1 MIVKVCGMRDAENI
15 REVEALGVDW
25 MGFVFHRTSPRFVS
39 KLPNYLPQR
48 AKRAGV
54 FVNETEEQI
63 MKTVQLFRLDMV
75 QLHGQET
82 PDFCSHIR
90 SKGLKVIKAINV
102 QNRFPSEEV
111 SSYEGACDY
120 FLFDTKTPLP
130 GGSGQK
136 FDWSALSAYRGK
148 TPFLLSG
155 GISPDDA
162 EILKTFSHEQC
173 IGIDLNSRFETSPA
187 YKDIRLLQSFIDKIK
202 RK

>member
-25 MGFVFHRTSPRFVS
+25 MGFVFHCTSPRFVGE
-39 KLPNYLPQR
+39 LPDYLPQR
-48 AKRAGV
+48 AKRVGV
-54 FVNETEEQI
+54 FVDEMEEPI

-75 QLHGQET
+75 QLHGHET
-82 PDFCSHIR
+82 SDFCSRIR
-90 SKGLKVIKAINV
+90 SKGLKVIKAISM
-102 QNRFPSEEV
+102 QNTFPSEEV
-111 SSYEGACDY
+111 SFYERACDY
-120 FLFDTKTPLP
+120 FLFDTKTLLP

-136 FDWSALSAYRGK
+136 FDWSSLSAYRGT

-162 EILKTFSHEQC
+162 DRVEAFVHERC

-187 YKDIRLLQSFIDKIK
+187 CKDTHLLQSFIDKIK

>member
-25 MGFVFHRTSPRFVS
+25 TGFVFHRTSPRFVGE
-39 KLPNYLPQR
+39 LPDYLPQR
-48 AKRAGV
+48 AKRVGV
-54 FVNETEEQI
+54 FVDETEEQI
-63 MKTVQLFRLDMV
+63 METVQLFRLDMV
-75 QLHGQET
+75 QLHGHET
-82 PDFCSHIR
+82 PDFCTRIR

-111 SSYEGACDY
+111 SFYEGACDY

-136 FDWSALSAYRGK
+136 FDWSSLSAYRGT

-162 EILKTFSHEQC
+162 DRVEAFVHERC

-187 YKDIRLLQSFIDKIK
+187 NKDIHLLQSFIDKIK

>member
-39 KLPNYLPQR
+39 ELPDYLPQR
-48 AKRAGV
+48 AKRVGV
-54 FVNETEEQI
+54 FVDETEEQI
-63 MKTVQLFRLDMV
+63 METVQLFHLDMV
-75 QLHGQET
+75 QLHGHET
-82 PDFCSHIR
+82 PDFCNRIR

-102 QNRFPSEEV
+102 QNTFSTEEV
-111 SSYEGACDY
+111 SFYERACDY

-136 FDWSALSAYRGK
+136 FDWSSLSAYRGT

-162 EILKTFSHEQC
+162 DRVEAFVHERC

-187 YKDIRLLQSFIDKIK
+187 YKDIHLLQSFIDKIK

>member
-15 REVEALGVDW
+15 RKVEALGVDW
-25 MGFVFHRTSPRFVS
+25 MGFVFHRTSPRFVGE
-39 KLPNYLPQR
+39 LPDYLPQR
-48 AKRAGV
+48 AKRVGV
-54 FVNETEEQI
+54 FVDETEEQI
-63 MKTVQLFRLDMV
+63 METVQLFRLDMV
-75 QLHGQET
+75 QLHGHET
-82 PDFCSHIR
+82 PDFCSRIR

-102 QNRFPSEEV
+102 QNTFSTEEV
-111 SSYEGACDY
+111 SFYERACDY
-120 FLFDTKTPLP
+120 FLFDTKTLLP

-136 FDWSALSAYRGK
+136 FDWSSLSAYRGT

-162 EILKTFSHEQC
+162 DRVEAFVHERC

-187 YKDIRLLQSFIDKIK
+187 NKDIHLLQSFIDKIK

>member
-25 MGFVFHRTSPRFVS
+25 MGFVFHRTSPRFVGE
-39 KLPNYLPQR
+39 LPDYLPQR
-48 AKRAGV
+48 AKRVGV
-54 FVNETEEQI
+54 FVDETEEQI
-63 MKTVQLFRLDMV
+63 METVQLFRLDMV
-75 QLHGQET
+75 QLHGHET
-82 PDFCSHIR
+82 PDFCNRIR

-102 QNRFPSEEV
+102 QNTFSTEEV
-111 SSYEGACDY
+111 SFYERACDY
-120 FLFDTKTPLP
+120 FLFDTKTLLP

-136 FDWSALSAYRGK
+136 FDWSSLSAYRGT

-162 EILKTFSHEQC
+162 DRVEAFVHERC

-187 YKDIRLLQSFIDKIK
+187 CKDTHLLQSFIDKIK

>member
-25 MGFVFHRTSPRFVS
+25 MGFVFHRTSPRFVGE
-39 KLPNYLPQR
+39 LPDYLPQR
-48 AKRAGV
+48 AKRVGV
-54 FVNETEEQI
+54 FVDETEEQI
-63 MKTVQLFRLDMV
+63 METVQLFRLDMV
-75 QLHGQET
+75 QLHGHET
-82 PDFCSHIR
+82 PDFCSCIR
-90 SKGLKVIKAINV
+90 SKGLKVIKAISM

-111 SSYEGACDY
+111 SFYERACDY

-136 FDWSALSAYRGK
+136 FDWSSLSAYRGT

-162 EILKTFSHEQC
+162 DRVEAFVHERC

>member
-25 MGFVFHRTSPRFVS
+25 MGFVFHRNSPRFVGE
-39 KLPNYLPQR
+39 LPDYLPQR
-48 AKRAGV
+48 AKRVGV
-54 FVNETEEQI
+54 FVDETEEQI
-63 MKTVQLFRLDMV
+63 METVQLFRLDMV
-75 QLHGQET
+75 QLHGHET
-82 PDFCSHIR
+82 PDFCSRIR

-102 QNRFPSEEV
+102 QNTFSTEEV
-111 SSYEGACDY
+111 SFYEGACDY

-136 FDWSALSAYRGK
+136 FDWSSLSAYRGT

-162 EILKTFSHEQC
+162 DRVEAFVHERC

-187 YKDIRLLQSFIDKIK
+187 YKDIHLLRSFIDKIK

>member
-25 MGFVFHRTSPRFVS
+25 MGFVFHRTSPRFVGE
-39 KLPNYLPQR
+39 LPDYLPQR
-48 AKRAGV
+48 AKRVGV
-54 FVNETEEQI
+54 FVDETEEQI
-63 MKTVQLFRLDMV
+63 METVQLFRLDMV
-75 QLHGQET
+75 QLHGHET
-82 PDFCSHIR
+82 PDFCSRIR

-102 QNRFPSEEV
+102 QNTFSTEEV
-111 SSYEGACDY
+111 SFYERACDY

-136 FDWSALSAYRGK
+136 FDWSSLSAYRGT

-162 EILKTFSHEQC
+162 YRVEAFVHESC

>member
-15 REVEALGVDW
+15 REVEALGADW
-25 MGFVFHRTSPRFVS
+25 MGFVFHRTSPRFVGE
-39 KLPNYLPQR
+39 LPDYLPQR
-48 AKRAGV
+48 AKCVGV
-54 FVNETEEQI
+54 FVDETEEQI
-63 MKTVQLFRLDMV
+63 METVQLFRLNMV
-75 QLHGQET
+75 QLHGHET
-82 PDFCSHIR
+82 PDFCSRIR

-102 QNRFPSEEV
+102 QNTFSTEEV
-111 SSYEGACDY
+111 SFYEGACDY

-136 FDWSALSAYRGK
+136 FDWSSLSAYRGT

-162 EILKTFSHEQC
+162 DRVEAFVHERC

-187 YKDIRLLQSFIDKIK
+187 YKDIHLLQSFIDKIK

>member
-39 KLPNYLPQR
+39 ELPDYLPQR
-48 AKRAGV
+48 AKRIGV
-54 FVNETEEQI
+54 FVNETEERI
-63 MKTVQLFRLDMV
+63 METVELFRLDMV

-82 PDFCSHIR
+82 PDFCNRIR

-102 QNRFPSEEV
+102 QNGFPSEEV
-111 SSYEGACDY
+111 FSYEGACDY
-120 FLFDTKTPLP
+120 FLFDTKTSLP
-130 GGSGQK
+130 GGSGMK
-136 FDWSALSAYRGK
+136 FDWSALSAYRGT

-162 EILKTFSHEQC
+162 DRVEVFVHGHCL
-173 IGIDLNSRFETSPA
+173 GIDLNSRFETSPA

-202 RK
+202 IK

>member
-15 REVEALGVDW
+15 RKVEALGVDW
-25 MGFVFHRTSPRFVS
+25 MGFVFHRTSPRFVGE
-39 KLPNYLPQR
+39 LPDYLPQR
-48 AKRAGV
+48 AKRVGV
-54 FVNETEEQI
+54 FVDETEEQI
-63 MKTVQLFRLDMV
+63 METVQLFRLDMV
-75 QLHGQET
+75 QLHGHET
-82 PDFCSHIR
+82 PDFCSRIR

-102 QNRFPSEEV
+102 QNTFSTEEV
-111 SSYEGACDY
+111 SFYERACDY

-136 FDWSALSAYRGK
+136 FDWSSLSAYRGT

-162 EILKTFSHEQC
+162 DRVEAFVHERC

-187 YKDIRLLQSFIDKIK
+187 YKDIHLLQSFIDKIK

>member
-1 MIVKVCGMRDAENI
+1 MRDAENI

-25 MGFVFHRTSPRFVS
+25 MGFVFHRTSPRFVGE
-39 KLPNYLPQR
+39 LPDYLPQR
-48 AKRAGV
+48 AKRVGV
-54 FVNETEEQI
+54 FVDETEEQI
-63 MKTVQLFRLDMV
+63 METVQLFRLDMV
-75 QLHGQET
+75 QLHGHET
-82 PDFCSHIR
+82 PDFCSRIR

-102 QNRFPSEEV
+102 QNTFSTEEV
-111 SSYEGACDY
+111 SFYERACDY

-136 FDWSALSAYRGK
+136 FDWSSLSAYRGT

-162 EILKTFSHEQC
+162 DRVEAFVHERC

-187 YKDIRLLQSFIDKIK
+187 YKDIHLLQSFIDKIK

>member
-25 MGFVFHRTSPRFVS
+25 MGFVFHRTSPRFVGE
-39 KLPNYLPQR
+39 LPDYLPQR
-48 AKRAGV
+48 AKRVGV
-54 FVNETEEQI
+54 FVDETEEQI
-63 MKTVQLFRLDMV
+63 METVQLFHLDMV
-75 QLHGQET
+75 QLHGHET
-82 PDFCSHIR
+82 PDFCSRIR
-90 SKGLKVIKAINV
+90 SKGLKVIKAISM
-102 QNRFPSEEV
+102 QNTFPSEEV
-111 SSYEGACDY
+111 SFYERACDY

-136 FDWSALSAYRGK
+136 FDWSALSAYRGT

-162 EILKTFSHEQC
+162 DRVEAFIHERC

-187 YKDIRLLQSFIDKIK
+187 NKDIHLLQSFIEKIK

>member
-15 REVEALGVDW
+15 RKVEALGVDW
-25 MGFVFHRTSPRFVS
+25 MGFVFHRTSPRFVGE
-39 KLPNYLPQR
+39 LPDYLPQR
-48 AKRAGV
+48 AKRVGV
-54 FVNETEEQI
+54 FVDETEEQI
-63 MKTVQLFRLDMV
+63 METVQLFRLDMV
-75 QLHGQET
+75 QLHGHET
-82 PDFCSHIR
+82 PDFCSRIR

-102 QNRFPSEEV
+102 QNTFSTEEV
-111 SSYEGACDY
+111 SFYERACDY

-136 FDWSALSAYRGK
+136 FDWSSLSAYRGT
-148 TPFLLSG
+148 TPFRLSG

-162 EILKTFSHEQC
+162 DRVEAFVHERC

-187 YKDIRLLQSFIDKIK
+187 NKDIHLLQSFIDKIK

>member
-25 MGFVFHRTSPRFVS
+25 MGFVFHRTSPRFVGE
-39 KLPNYLPQR
+39 LPDYLPQR
-48 AKRAGV
+48 AKRVGV
-54 FVNETEEQI
+54 FVDEREEQI
-63 MKTVQLFRLDMV
+63 METVQLFRLDMV
-75 QLHGQET
+75 QLHGHET
-82 PDFCSHIR
+82 PDFCSRIR

-111 SSYEGACDY
+111 SFYEGTCDY

-136 FDWSALSAYRGK
+136 FDWSSLSAYRGT

-162 EILKTFSHEQC
+162 DRVEAFVHERC

-187 YKDIRLLQSFIDKIK
+187 YKDIHLLQSFIDKIK

>member
-25 MGFVFHRTSPRFVS
+25 MGFVFHRTSPRFVGE
-39 KLPNYLPQR
+39 LPDYLPQR
-48 AKRAGV
+48 AKRVGV
-54 FVNETEEQI
+54 FVDETEEQI
-63 MKTVQLFRLDMV
+63 METVQLFRLDMV
-75 QLHGQET
+75 QLHGHET
-82 PDFCSHIR
+82 PDFCTRIR

-102 QNRFPSEEV
+102 QNRFPLEEV

-120 FLFDTKTPLP
+120 FLFDTKTLLP

-136 FDWSALSAYRGK
+136 FDWSSLSAYRGT

-162 EILKTFSHEQC
+162 DRVEAFVHERC

-187 YKDIRLLQSFIDKIK
+187 YKNIHLLQSFIDKIK

>member
-39 KLPNYLPQR
+39 ELPDYLPQR
-48 AKRAGV
+48 AKRIGV
-54 FVNETEEQI
+54 FVNETEERI
-63 MKTVQLFRLDMV
+63 METVELFRLDMV

-82 PDFCSHIR
+82 PDFCNRIR

-102 QNRFPSEEV
+102 QNGFPSEEV
-111 SSYEGACDY
+111 FSYEVACDY
-120 FLFDTKTPLP
+120 FLFDTKTSLP
-130 GGSGQK
+130 GGSGLK
-136 FDWSALSAYRGK
+136 FDWSALSAYRGT

-162 EILKTFSHEQC
+162 DRVEVFVHGHCL
-173 IGIDLNSRFETSPA
+173 GIDLNSRFETSPA

-202 RK
+202 IK

>member
-25 MGFVFHRTSPRFVS
+25 MGFVFHRTSPRFVGE
-39 KLPNYLPQR
+39 LPDYLPQR
-48 AKRAGV
+48 AKRVGV
-54 FVNETEEQI
+54 FVDETEEQI
-63 MKTVQLFRLDMV
+63 METVQLFRLDMV
-75 QLHGQET
+75 QLHGHET
-82 PDFCSHIR
+82 PDFCNRIR

-102 QNRFPSEEV
+102 QNTFSTEEV
-111 SSYEGACDY
+111 SFYERACDY

-136 FDWSALSAYRGK
+136 FDWSSLSAYRGT

-162 EILKTFSHEQC
+162 DRVEAFVHERC

-187 YKDIRLLQSFIDKIK
+187 YKDIHLLQSFIDKIK

>member
-25 MGFVFHRTSPRFVS
+25 MGFVFHRTSPRFVGE
-39 KLPNYLPQR
+39 LPDYLPQR
-48 AKRAGV
+48 AKRVGV
-54 FVNETEEQI
+54 FVDETEEQI
-63 MKTVQLFRLDMV
+63 METVQLFRLDMV
-75 QLHGQET
+75 QLHGHET
-82 PDFCSHIR
+82 PDFCSRIR
-90 SKGLKVIKAINV
+90 SKGLKVIKAISM
-102 QNRFPSEEV
+102 QNTFPSEEV
-111 SSYEGACDY
+111 SFYERACDY

-136 FDWSALSAYRGK
+136 FDWSSLSAYRGT

-162 EILKTFSHEQC
+162 YRVEAFVHERC

-187 YKDIRLLQSFIDKIK
+187 YKDIHLLQSFIEKIK

>member
-25 MGFVFHRTSPRFVS
+25 MGFVFHRTSPRFVGE
-39 KLPNYLPQR
+39 LPDYLPQR
-48 AKRAGV
+48 AKRVGV
-54 FVNETEEQI
+54 FVDEREEQI
-63 MKTVQLFRLDMV
+63 METVQLFRLDMV
-75 QLHGQET
+75 QLHGRET
-82 PDFCSHIR
+82 SDFCSRIR

-111 SSYEGACDY
+111 SFYEGTCDY

-136 FDWSALSAYRGK
+136 FDWSSLSAYRGT

-162 EILKTFSHEQC
+162 DRVEAFVHERC

-187 YKDIRLLQSFIDKIK
+187 YKDIHLLQSFIDKIK

>member
-25 MGFVFHRTSPRFVS
+25 MGFVFHRTSPRFVGE
-39 KLPNYLPQR
+39 LPDYLPQR
-48 AKRAGV
+48 AKRVGV
-54 FVNETEEQI
+54 FVDETEEQI
-63 MKTVQLFRLDMV
+63 METVQLFRLDMV
-75 QLHGQET
+75 QLHGHET
-82 PDFCSHIR
+82 PDFCSRIR

-111 SSYEGACDY
+111 SFYEGTCDY

-136 FDWSALSAYRGK
+136 FDWSSLSAYRGT

-162 EILKTFSHEQC
+162 DRVEAFVHERC

-187 YKDIRLLQSFIDKIK
+187 CKDTHLLQSFIDKIK

>member
-25 MGFVFHRTSPRFVS
+25 MGFVFHRTSPRFVGE
-39 KLPNYLPQR
+39 LPDYLPQR
-48 AKRAGV
+48 AKRVGV
-54 FVNETEEQI
+54 FVDETEEQI
-63 MKTVQLFRLDMV
+63 METVQLFRLDMV
-75 QLHGQET
+75 QLHGHET
-82 PDFCSHIR
+82 PDFCNRIR

-102 QNRFPSEEV
+102 QNTFSTEEV
-111 SSYEGACDY
+111 SFYERACDY

-136 FDWSALSAYRGK
+136 FDWSSLSAYRGT

-162 EILKTFSHEQC
+162 DRVEAFVHERC

-187 YKDIRLLQSFIDKIK
+187 CKDTHLLQSFIDKIK

>member
-15 REVEALGVDW
+15 RKVEALGVDW
-25 MGFVFHRTSPRFVS
+25 MGFVFHRTSPRFVGE
-39 KLPNYLPQR
+39 LPDYLPQR
-48 AKRAGV
+48 AKRVGV
-54 FVNETEEQI
+54 FVDETEEQI
-63 MKTVQLFRLDMV
+63 METVQLFRLDMV
-75 QLHGQET
+75 QLHGHET
-82 PDFCSHIR
+82 PDFCNRIR

-102 QNRFPSEEV
+102 QNTFSTEEV
-111 SSYEGACDY
+111 SFYERACDY

-136 FDWSALSAYRGK
+136 FDWSSLSAYRGT

-162 EILKTFSHEQC
+162 DRVEAFVHERC

-187 YKDIRLLQSFIDKIK
+187 NKDIHLLQSFIDKIK

>member
-25 MGFVFHRTSPRFVS
+25 MGFVFHRTSPRFVGE
-39 KLPNYLPQR
+39 LPDYLPQR
-48 AKRAGV
+48 AKRVGV
-54 FVNETEEQI
+54 FVDETEEQI
-63 MKTVQLFRLDMV
+63 METVQLFRLDMV
-75 QLHGQET
+75 QLHGHET
-82 PDFCSHIR
+82 PDFCTRIR

-102 QNRFPSEEV
+102 QNRLPSEEV
-111 SSYEGACDY
+111 SFYEGACDY

-136 FDWSALSAYRGK
+136 FDWSALSAYRGT

-162 EILKTFSHEQC
+162 DRVEAFVHERC

-187 YKDIRLLQSFIDKIK
+187 YKDIHLLQSFIDKIK

>member
-25 MGFVFHRTSPRFVS
+25 MGFVFHRTSPRFVGE
-39 KLPNYLPQR
+39 LPDYLPQR
-48 AKRAGV
+48 AKRVGV
-54 FVNETEEQI
+54 FVDETEEQI
-63 MKTVQLFRLDMV
+63 METVQLFRLDMV
-75 QLHGQET
+75 QLHGHET
-82 PDFCSHIR
+82 PDFCSCIR

-102 QNRFPSEEV
+102 QNTFPSEEV
-111 SSYEGACDY
+111 SFYERACDY

-136 FDWSALSAYRGK
+136 FDWSSLSAYRGT

-162 EILKTFSHEQC
+162 DRVEAFVHERC

>member
-25 MGFVFHRTSPRFVS
+25 MGFVFHRTSPRFVGE
-39 KLPNYLPQR
+39 LPDYLPQR
-48 AKRAGV
+48 AKRVGV
-54 FVNETEEQI
+54 FVDETEEQI
-63 MKTVQLFRLDMV
+63 METVQLFRLDMV
-75 QLHGQET
+75 QLHGHET
-82 PDFCSHIR
+82 PDFCNRIR

-102 QNRFPSEEV
+102 QNTFSTEEV
-111 SSYEGACDY
+111 SFYERACDY

-136 FDWSALSAYRGK
+136 FDWSSLSAYRGT

-162 EILKTFSHEQC
+162 DRVEAFVHERC

-187 YKDIRLLQSFIDKIK
+187 NKDIHLLQSFIDKIK

>member
-15 REVEALGVDW
+15 RKVEALGVDW
-25 MGFVFHRTSPRFVS
+25 MGFVFHRTSPRFVGE
-39 KLPNYLPQR
+39 LPDYLPQR
-48 AKRAGV
+48 AKRVGV
-54 FVNETEEQI
+54 FVDETEEQI
-63 MKTVQLFRLDMV
+63 METVQLFRLDMV
-75 QLHGQET
+75 QLHGHET
-82 PDFCSHIR
+82 PDFCNRIR

-102 QNRFPSEEV
+102 QNTFSTDEV
-111 SSYEGACDY
+111 SFYERACDY

-136 FDWSALSAYRGK
+136 FDWSSLSAYRGT

-162 EILKTFSHEQC
+162 DRVEAFVHERC

>member
-25 MGFVFHRTSPRFVS
+25 MGFVFHRTSPRFVGE
-39 KLPNYLPQR
+39 LPDYLPQR
-48 AKRAGV
+48 AKRVGV
-54 FVNETEEQI
+54 FVDEREEQI
-63 MKTVQLFRLDMV
+63 METVQLFHLDMV
-75 QLHGQET
+75 QLHGHET
-82 PDFCSHIR
+82 PDFCNRIR
-90 SKGLKVIKAINV
+90 SKGLKVIKAISM
-102 QNRFPSEEV
+102 QNTFPSEEV
-111 SSYEGACDY
+111 SFYERACDY

-136 FDWSALSAYRGK
+136 FDWSSLSAYRGT

-162 EILKTFSHEQC
+162 DRVEAFVHERC

-187 YKDIRLLQSFIDKIK
+187 YKDIHLLQSFIDKIK

>member
-15 REVEALGVDW
+15 RKVEALGVDW
-25 MGFVFHRTSPRFVS
+25 MGFVFHRTSPRFVGE
-39 KLPNYLPQR
+39 LPDYLPQR
-48 AKRAGV
+48 AKRVGV
-54 FVNETEEQI
+54 FVDETEEQI
-63 MKTVQLFRLDMV
+63 METVQLFRLDMV
-75 QLHGQET
+75 QLHGHET
-82 PDFCSHIR
+82 PDFCSRIR

-102 QNRFPSEEV
+102 QNTFSTEEV
-111 SSYEGACDY
+111 SFYERACDY

-136 FDWSALSAYRGK
+136 FDWSSLSAYRGT

-162 EILKTFSHEQC
+162 DRVEAFVHERC

-187 YKDIRLLQSFIDKIK
+187 NKDIHLLQSFIDKIK

>member
-39 KLPNYLPQR
+39 ELPDYLPQR
-48 AKRAGV
+48 AKRIGV
-54 FVNETEEQI
+54 FVNETEERI
-63 MKTVQLFRLDMV
+63 METVELFRLDMV

-82 PDFCSHIR
+82 PDFCNRIR

-102 QNRFPSEEV
+102 QNGFPSEEV
-111 SSYEGACDY
+111 FSYEGACDY
-120 FLFDTKTPLP
+120 FLFDTKTSLP
-130 GGSGQK
+130 GGSGLK
-136 FDWSALSAYRGK
+136 FDWSALSAYRGT

-162 EILKTFSHEQC
+162 DRVEVFVHGHCL
-173 IGIDLNSRFETSPA
+173 GIDLNSRFETSPA

-202 RK
+202 IK

>member
-15 REVEALGVDW
+15 RKVEALGVDW
-25 MGFVFHRTSPRFVS
+25 MGFVFHRTSPRFVGE
-39 KLPNYLPQR
+39 LPDYLPQR
-48 AKRAGV
+48 AKRVGV
-54 FVNETEEQI
+54 FVDETEEQI
-63 MKTVQLFRLDMV
+63 METVQLFRLDMV
-75 QLHGQET
+75 QLHGHET
-82 PDFCSHIR
+82 PDFCNRIR

-102 QNRFPSEEV
+102 QNTFSTEEV
-111 SSYEGACDY
+111 SFYERACDY
-120 FLFDTKTPLP
+120 FLFDTKTLLP

-136 FDWSALSAYRGK
+136 FDGSSLSAYRGT

-162 EILKTFSHEQC
+162 DRVEAFVHERC

-187 YKDIRLLQSFIDKIK
+187 YKDIHLLQSFIDKIK

>member
-25 MGFVFHRTSPRFVS
+25 MGFVFHRTSPRFVGE
-39 KLPNYLPQR
+39 LPDYLPQR
-48 AKRAGV
+48 AKRVGV
-54 FVNETEEQI
+54 FVDETEEQI
-63 MKTVQLFRLDMV
+63 METVQLFRLDMV
-75 QLHGQET
+75 QLHGHET
-82 PDFCSHIR
+82 PDFCSCIR

-102 QNRFPSEEV
+102 QNTFSTEEV
-111 SSYEGACDY
+111 SFYERACDY

-136 FDWSALSAYRGK
+136 FDWSSLSAYRGT

-162 EILKTFSHEQC
+162 DRVEAFVHERC

-187 YKDIRLLQSFIDKIK
+187 YKDIHLLQSFIDKIK

>member
-25 MGFVFHRTSPRFVS
+25 MGFVFHRTSPRFVGE
-39 KLPNYLPQR
+39 LPDYLPQR
-48 AKRAGV
+48 AKRVGV
-54 FVNETEEQI
+54 FVDEREEQI
-63 MKTVQLFRLDMV
+63 METVQLFRLDMV
-75 QLHGQET
+75 QLHGRET
-82 PDFCSHIR
+82 SDFCSRIR

-102 QNRFPSEEV
+102 QNTFSTEEV
-111 SSYEGACDY
+111 SFYERACDY
-120 FLFDTKTPLP
+120 FLFDTKTLLP

-136 FDWSALSAYRGK
+136 FDWSSLSAYRGT

-162 EILKTFSHEQC
+162 DRVEAFVHERC

-187 YKDIRLLQSFIDKIK
+187 CKDTHLLQSFIDKIK

>member
-25 MGFVFHRTSPRFVS
+25 MGFVFHRTSPRFVGE
-39 KLPNYLPQR
+39 LPDYLPQR
-48 AKRAGV
+48 AKRVGV
-54 FVNETEEQI
+54 FVDETEEQI
-63 MKTVQLFRLDMV
+63 METVQLFRLDMV
-75 QLHGQET
+75 QLHGHET
-82 PDFCSHIR
+82 PDFCNRIR

-102 QNRFPSEEV
+102 QNTFSTEEV
-111 SSYEGACDY
+111 SFYERACDY

-136 FDWSALSAYRGK
+136 FDWSSLSAYRGT

-162 EILKTFSHEQC
+162 DRVEAFVHERC

>member
-25 MGFVFHRTSPRFVS
+25 MGFVFHRTSPRFVGE
-39 KLPNYLPQR
+39 LPDYLPQR
-48 AKRAGV
+48 AKRVGV
-54 FVNETEEQI
+54 FVDETEEQI
-63 MKTVQLFRLDMV
+63 METVQLFRLDMV
-75 QLHGQET
+75 QLHGHET
-82 PDFCSHIR
+82 PDFCTRIR

-102 QNRFPSEEV
+102 QNRFPLEEV

-120 FLFDTKTPLP
+120 FLFDTKTLLP

-136 FDWSALSAYRGK
+136 FDWSSLSAYRGT

-162 EILKTFSHEQC
+162 DRVEAFVHERC

-187 YKDIRLLQSFIDKIK
+187 NKDIHLLQSFIEKIK

>member
-39 KLPNYLPQR
+39 ELPDYLPQR
-48 AKRAGV
+48 AKRIGV
-54 FVNETEEQI
+54 FVNETEERI
-63 MKTVQLFRLDMV
+63 METVELFRLDMV

-82 PDFCSHIR
+82 PDFCNRIR

-102 QNRFPSEEV
+102 QNGFPSEEV
-111 SSYEGACDY
+111 FSYEGACDY
-120 FLFDTKTPLP
+120 FLFDTKTSLP
-130 GGSGQK
+130 GGSGMK
-136 FDWSALSAYRGK
+136 FDWSALSAYRG
-148 TPFLLSG
+148 TIPFLLSG

-162 EILKTFSHEQC
+162 DRVEVFVHGHC

-202 RK
+202 IK

>member
-1 MIVKVCGMRDAENI
+1 MRDAENI

-39 KLPNYLPQR
+39 ELPDYLPQR
-48 AKRAGV
+48 AKRVGV
-54 FVNETEEQI
+54 FVDETEEQI
-63 MKTVQLFRLDMV
+63 METVQLFHLDMV
-75 QLHGQET
+75 QLHGHET
-82 PDFCSHIR
+82 PDFCNRIR

-102 QNRFPSEEV
+102 QNTFSTEEV
-111 SSYEGACDY
+111 SFYERACDY

-136 FDWSALSAYRGK
+136 FDWSSLSAYRGT

-162 EILKTFSHEQC
+162 DRVEAFVHERC

-187 YKDIRLLQSFIDKIK
+187 YKDIHLLQSFIDKIK